1 MAKTYKEIILGAV
14 VVILGAGFWWFLKH
28 VFYFGNLSVSYWIIG
43 GVIFVLWGIA
53 LSLAMLLI
61 KDKRILYGS
70 FVVVAGAFGMFFN
83 NEPFYYLV
91 GLVILFVAFVIG
103 SAKIKREEEV
113 QVKLN
118 FFRIWKRG
126 LPIFVTALALLIA
139 MVYYFSPV
147 LDKLGKQEI
156 IIPRNIFDTVIAPFE
171 GLIKARLPQESL
183 DLNVKAVD
191 FLKPQEISD
200 LKDKYNIVIT
210 KDETIRDLLYQ
221 FTEYQI
227 NSADAPYEKFIPIG
241 LAIAL
246 FLALKFIG
254 IFYVLIA
261 ILFTWLFLRLLIVL
275 KFVSFGKETKE
286 VETVRL

>member
-1 MAKTYKEIILGAV
+1 MPKRYKEAILGVTTIILSV
-14 VVILGAGFWWFLKH
+14 FSWWCLKNI
-28 VFYFGNLSVSYWIIG
+28 FYRENLSLNFWILAF
-43 GVIFVLWGIA
+43 VVFIFWGIA

-61 KDKRILYGS
+61 KDKKILYGS
-70 FVVVAGAFGMFFN
+70 FIVMAGAFGMFFN
-83 NEPFYYLV
+83 NEPFYYLI
-91 GLVILFVAFVIG
+91 GLVILFCAFIIG
-103 SAKIKREEEV
+103 AAKIKREEEI

-118 FFRIWKRG
+118 FYRIWKRG

-139 MVYYFSPV
+139 MVYYFSPA
-147 LDKLGKQEI
+147 LDKLDKKEI
-156 IIPRNIFDTVIAPFE
+156 IIPRNTFDMIIAPFE
-171 GLIKARLPQESL
+171 SLIKARLPQESP

-210 KDETIRDLLYQ
+210 KDESIRDLLYQ

-227 NSADAPYEKFIPIG
+227 NSVDAPYEKFIPIG
-241 LAIAL
+241 LAITL

-254 IFYVLIA
+254 LFYVLA
-261 ILFTWLFLRLLIVL
+261 VILFTWLFLRLLIVL
-275 KFVSFGKETKE
+275 KFASFNKETKE